1 MTPNYE
7 SWSKDELI
15 AFGENTEKLERELER
30 MAWREFKFAISV
42 QRFSKFNKEE
52 QEIAEFLLH
61 AYPDLQ
67 IAYLD
72 EEPGPKG
79 SEGLRAVF
87 WPRAICLP
95 PN

>member
-15 AFGENTEKLERELER
+15 AFGGNTEKLEREFER
-30 MAWREFKFAISV
+30 MAWREFEFAISE
-42 QRFSKFNKEE
+42 N
-52 QEIAEFLLH
+52 AEFLLR
-61 AYPDLQ
+61 AYPDMQ

-79 SEGLRAVF
+79 SEGLQAVF
-87 WPRAICLP
+87 WPRTICLP